1 MVAVAPVMVAPVVL
15 VDPMVAMVTQA
26 VSAVAAPD
34 KARPRVN
41 LEKPVAHYMLVAA
54 EQAVGTL

>member
-15 VDPMVAMVTQA
+15 VDPMVAMVTPV
-26 VSAVAAPD
+26 VSAVVALD
-34 KARPRVN
+34 KAQPRVN